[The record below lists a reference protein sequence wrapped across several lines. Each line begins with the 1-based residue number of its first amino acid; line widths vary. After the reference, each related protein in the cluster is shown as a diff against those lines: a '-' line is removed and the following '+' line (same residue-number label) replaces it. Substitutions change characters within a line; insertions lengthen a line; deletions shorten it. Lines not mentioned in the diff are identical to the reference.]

1 MKEKYTGTLSGLSGH
16 HATLVFNQL
25 VTLPIGTK
33 VDVLVHEE
41 VRSKNANAY
50 FHKLVG
56 LIADELKESKHY
68 IKNKL
73 VAEYGQLAL
82 YDGNVVTWGS
92 SLPPEVV
99 HYWVQEN
106 QHLWLTEITYK
117 STWYGVKPQ
126 YEYLTYKKT
135 SEMTTREFSILLD
148 GTIRECEQMGIPT
161 MSQEELERFDD
172 YERQN

>member
-1 MKEKYTGTLSGLSGH
+1 MKDVHTGTLSGISGH
-16 HATLVFNQL
+16 HAWVQLNQL

-33 VDVLVHEE
+33 VDLIIHEE
-41 VRSKNANAY
+41 RRSKNANAY

-73 VAEYGQLAL
+73 VAEYGQMTFYNGKVA
-82 YDGNVVTWGS
+82 TFTS
-92 SLPPEVV
+92 IIPPEVV
-99 HYWVQEN
+99 HYWVQEH
-106 QHLWLTEITYK
+106 QHLWLTKTTIMDNE
-117 STWYGVKPQ
+117 TWYSYRV
-126 YEYLTYKKT
+126 YKKT